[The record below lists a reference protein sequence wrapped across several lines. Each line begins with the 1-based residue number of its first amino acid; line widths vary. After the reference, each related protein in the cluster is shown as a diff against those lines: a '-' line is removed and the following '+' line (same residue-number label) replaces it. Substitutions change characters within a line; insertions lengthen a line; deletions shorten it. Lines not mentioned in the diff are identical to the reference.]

1 MKQTENDNHL
11 RNVFIS
17 VMVVLLITFSI
28 LMILKKRDEAQIET
42 NNLNTQ
48 IVDLRAQISREDSL
62 ARLEQYNLKN
72 GRKTKDSIYI
82 QTKVKTQIKYVIQKD
97 SFRLLPI
104 DSVVVFLTSR
114 LTNK

>member
-17 VMVVLLITFSI
+17 IAVVLIISFAFLIWLDKTEI
-28 LMILKKRDEAQIET
+28 RET
-42 NNLNTQ
+42 TKIDSE
-48 IVDLRAQISREDSL
+48 IVDLRAQISRDDSL
-62 ARLEQYNLKN
+62 ARLEHETLKN
-72 GRKTKDSIYI
+72 AVKDKETAYI

-104 DSVVVFLTSR
+104 DSVVVFLTKR

>member
-17 VMVVLLITFSI
+17 IAVVLIISFAFLIWLDKNEI
-28 LMILKKRDEAQIET
+28 RET
-42 NNLNTQ
+42 TIIDSE
-48 IVDLRAQISREDSL
+48 IVDLREQIRKEDSL
-62 ARLEQYNLKN
+62 ARLEQDSLKN

-104 DSVVVFLTSR
+104 DSVVVFLTKR